1 MRFGGTMHD
10 ELRKSITALAFA
22 LSALASFAA
31 PGQIPQTP
39 IAFKADAPDR
49 YVVVRGDTL
58 WGIAEKFTDSPWRWP
73 DIWNLNRDQIR
84 NPHWIYPGDVIVL
97 DRVHGRLSIAG
108 AEGKPGE
115 SGTSTSGTSTSGA
128 APGTT
133 TAGSEGAAGESGRRG
148 GMAAGGTVGTVK
160 LSPRVRA
167 ESSAR
172 DAIPSIPPGAIEPFL
187 SRPLVIEPDGLD
199 HAPTIIATEDH
210 RVIIEAGNKA
220 YVRGMG
226 DSKEENW
233 YVYRRGEA
241 LIDPDTNVTL
251 GYEAIYLGTARVTR
265 AGDPATVELT
275 TVTQEVGKGD
285 NLLPV
290 GVPEVPKYAPHAPA
304 VFMQGR
310 VIGIYGG
317 LNKVGEAGPQSIIT
331 LNRGRADGVEVGHVL
346 ALYRPGPVIADAS
359 DKTGG
364 KAATFKLPDERYG
377 LAFVFRVYDRVSY
390 ALVMRITKP
399 VNPLDVVQT
408 P

>member
-10 ELRKSITALAFA
+10 DLRKSITALALA
-22 LSALASFAA
+22 LSSLVSCAAL
-31 PGQIPQTP
+31 GQIPQTP

-58 WGIAEKFTDSPWRWP
+58 WGISEKYTDSPWRWP

-97 DRVHGRLSIAG
+97 DRVHGRLSVAG
-108 AEGKPGE
+108 GE
-115 SGTSTSGTSTSGA
+115 SKPPETG
-128 APGTT
+128 
-133 TAGSEGAAGESGRRG
+133 TAGPGSNAGGTESGAGESGRRG
-148 GMAAGGTVGTVK
+148 MAPGGTVGTVK

-172 DAIPSIPPGAIEPFL
+172 DAIPSIPPSAIEPFL

-199 HAPTIIATEDH
+199 HAPTIIATEED

-233 YVYRRGEA
+233 YVYRRGGP
-241 LIDPDTNVTL
+241 LVDPDTNATL

-265 AGDPATVELT
+265 VGDPATIELT
-275 TVTQEVGKGD
+275 TVTQEVGRGD
-285 NLLPV
+285 KLLPV

-346 ALYRPGPVIADAS
+346 ALYRPGPLIADAS
-359 DKTGG
+359 DKASG
-364 KAATFKLPDERYG
+364 KTTTFKLPDERYG

-390 ALVMRITKP
+390 ALVMRISRP